1 VASFDAAIAK
11 QFKLTGRL
19 RFELKGELL
28 NAFNAVFFNA
38 GDFDINS
45 TTFGRITG
53 VAVGAR
59 VVQISGRFEF

>member
-1 VASFDAAIAK
+1 V
-11 QFKLTGRL
+11 
-19 RFELKGELL
+19 KGELL
-28 NAFNAVFFNA
+28 NAFNMVFFNA

-59 VVQISGRFEF
+59 VVQLSGRFEF